1 MDKRNDSAGKYARS
15 VSIVGVGCTPFTNFE
30 DHECT
35 KGMSEGEAFGYAA
48 IEAIK
53 DAGLEPRD
61 IQYYF
66 HGAANPYLIG
76 DSLTPNMQV
85 AEWFGTRGIGSV
97 HHSEACCTGY
107 VALQEAAQAVASGEY
122 DIVLTGAV
130 DLAASL
136 PVVGAPGHMRRDFPL
151 EIMLPSIPMV
161 YDRAYGRP
169 LDSAFG
175 ISFDNWINEYRW
187 TYDLSAEQIDDA
199 LNAMA
204 KHLRRASVLNPR
216 GFYDK
221 DFDELA
227 KECGM
232 ASAEEYLKSMRNP
245 KVTQYLRV
253 TGFETKCDGAA
264 ACVVMPTEMAIARGY
279 DHKVIELLGTGSA
292 AYEGATLANEK
303 TGTIRGT
310 KQVYE
315 LTGVSPDEIDLMMIN
330 DFFMAGDI
338 CAPEEVGYIPRGEAW
353 QYAIDGRCA
362 FDGDKPINP
371 NGGRCNFGHAHGASG
386 LADIFEAVMQMRG
399 EAGATQVKK
408 TPETTLL
415 RGFGGGQN
423 IRVQIL
429 RTVA

>member
-1 MDKRNDSAGKYARS
+1 MFKVGKYARS

-30 DHECT
+30 DHEET
-35 KGMSEGEAFGYAA
+35 KGMSEGDAFGYAA
-48 IEAIK
+48 LEAIV

-61 IQYYF
+61 VQYFY
-66 HGAANPYLIG
+66 HGSANPFMIG

-85 AEWFGTRGIGSV
+85 ADWFGVRGIGSV

-107 VALQEAAQAVASGEY
+107 VALQEAAMAVASGEF
-122 DIVLTGAV
+122 DVVLSGAV

-136 PVVGAPGHMRRDFPL
+136 PIVGAPGYARRDFPL
-151 EIMLPSIPMV
+151 EEMLPSIPMV

-187 TYDLSAEQIDDA
+187 TYGLSADDIDRA
-199 LNAMA
+199 LNAIA
-204 KHLRRASVLNPR
+204 KDLRRASVLNPL
-216 GFYDK
+216 GFYDVT
-221 DFDELA
+221 FDQVA
-227 KECGM
+227 AANGM
-232 ASAEEYLKSMRNP
+232 PDADAFLTSMMNP

-264 ACVVMPTEMAIARGY
+264 AMVLMPTEMAVARGL
-279 DHKVIELLGTGSA
+279 DHKVIEVLGTGSA
-292 AYEGATLANEK
+292 AFEGATLANEK
-303 TGTIRGT
+303 SGTVRAT

-315 LTGVSPDEIDLMMIN
+315 LTGVSPDEIDLFMVN

-338 CAPEEVGYIPRGEAW
+338 VAAEECGYIPRGEAW
-353 QYAIDGRCA
+353 QYAIDGRMA
-362 FDGDKPINP
+362 FDGDKPINT

-386 LADIFEAVMQMRG
+386 IADIVEAVKQMRG
-399 EAGATQVKK
+399 EAGATQMKK
-408 TPETTLL
+408 IPQTTMF

-423 IRVQIL
+423 VRVQII
-429 RTVA
+429 RSVD